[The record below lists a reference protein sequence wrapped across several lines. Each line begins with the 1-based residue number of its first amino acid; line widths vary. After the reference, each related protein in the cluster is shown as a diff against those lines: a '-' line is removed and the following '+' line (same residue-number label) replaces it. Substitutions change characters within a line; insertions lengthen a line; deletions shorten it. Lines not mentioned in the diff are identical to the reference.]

1 MSDFSDFFDNFE
13 SMFDR
18 LSNRFNRPVKDQSP
32 FSVYSTD
39 KGYIIVCNTLGIDKD
54 DLKVNI
60 KKEQG
65 NPYPVLAI
73 VGNSKI
79 EKINFANNVDLRI
92 RLKLNEE
99 IESVSYETKNGLTL
113 VYLKVKSV
121 KPEMM
126 EAKYIDDADS
136 LDW

>member
-18 LSNRFNRPVKDQSP
+18 LSNRFNRPVRDQNP
-32 FSVYSTD
+32 FSVYSSD
-39 KGYIIVCNTLGIDKD
+39 KGYIVVCNTLGIDKE

-65 NPYPVLAI
+65 NPYPVLSV

-113 VYLKVKSV
+113 VYLKIKLT
-121 KPEMM
+121 KPETM
-126 EAKYIDDADS
+126 EAKYIEDTDS